1 MVNDD
6 EVGGNV
12 YYDGDTFTYV
22 DANGETQIVNVKK
35 LVQDNESQ
43 TVIITIDDQQYYIS
57 EAYLSENDGVVPT
70 TVDPTAIP
78 DGIYLIDVIGG
89 VTNNFE
95 EIYNNIVNEEI
106 TVNGDTYNS
115 FEEYITHV
123 TESTGGFTKIVYD
136 QTTGDAI
143 FQEWDEV
150 TNTWVNVDNS
160 KFETIV
166 QANESQTV
174 IITVDDQQ
182 YYVSEAYL
190 AVNDGVVPTTVDPTA
205 IPDGIYLIDVIG
217 GVTNNFEEIYNNIV
231 NEEITINDENYNS
244 FEEYITYIT
253 ESTGGFTKIV
263 YDETTGDVIFQEW
276 DEITNT
282 WVNVDNSKFETIV
295 QANESQTLL
304 VQTTEEDLQYYVAEQ
319 YLQNNP
325 SPNQTEIDG
334 WDPTA
339 LPAGVYLIDVIGGVT
354 NNFEEIYNNI
364 VNKEITVNGDEY
376 NSFEEYITHVTEST
390 GGFTKIV
397 YDQTT
402 GDAIFQEWDEITNTW
417 VNVDN
422 SKFETIVQANE
433 SQTLLVQTTEE
444 DLQYYVA
451 EQYLQNNPSPNQTE
465 IDGWDPTALPAGVYL
480 IDVIGGVTNNFE
492 EIYNNIV
499 NEEITVKGDIY
510 NSFEEYI
517 THVTESTGGF
527 TKIVYDQTTGDAIF
541 QEWDE
546 VTNTWVNVDN
556 SKFETIVQDN
566 ESQTL
571 LVQTTEE
578 DLQYYVAEQY
588 LQNNPSPNQTEIDGW
603 DPTALP
609 AGVYLIDVI
618 GGVTNNFEEIYNNIV
633 NEEITVNGDTYNSFE
648 EYITHV
654 TESTG
659 GFTKIV
665 YDQTTGDAI
674 FQEWD
679 EVTNT

>member
-1 MVNDD
+1 MKKRILSVALLVSAWGGYSQVGIGTLTPDKSSQLDVTANNKGILIPRVSLTSTTDITTITNGNVNSLLVFNTATQNDITPGYYYWYIDKWKRMVNDD

-43 TVIITIDDQQYYIS
+43 TVIITVDDQQYYIS

-143 FQEWDEV
+143 FQEWDEI

-174 IITVDDQQ
+174 
-182 YYVSEAYL
+182 
-190 AVNDGVVPTTVDPTA
+190 
-205 IPDGIYLIDVIG
+205 
-217 GVTNNFEEIYNNIV
+217 
-231 NEEITINDENYNS
+231 
-244 FEEYITYIT
+244 
-253 ESTGGFTKIV
+253 
-263 YDETTGDVIFQEW
+263 
-276 DEITNT
+276 
-282 WVNVDNSKFETIV
+282 
-295 QANESQTLL
+295 
-304 VQTTEEDLQYYVAEQ
+304 
-319 YLQNNP
+319 
-325 SPNQTEIDG
+325 
-334 WDPTA
+334 
-339 LPAGVYLIDVIGGVT
+339 
-354 NNFEEIYNNI
+354 
-364 VNKEITVNGDEY
+364 
-376 NSFEEYITHVTEST
+376 
-390 GGFTKIV
+390 
-397 YDQTT
+397 
-402 GDAIFQEWDEITNTW
+402 
-417 VNVDN
+417 
-422 SKFETIVQANE
+422 
-433 SQTLLVQTTEE
+433 
-444 DLQYYVA
+444 
-451 EQYLQNNPSPNQTE
+451 
-465 IDGWDPTALPAGVYL
+465 
-480 IDVIGGVTNNFE
+480 
-492 EIYNNIV
+492 
-499 NEEITVKGDIY
+499 
-510 NSFEEYI
+510 
-517 THVTESTGGF
+517 
-527 TKIVYDQTTGDAIF
+527 
-541 QEWDE
+541 
-546 VTNTWVNVDN
+546 
-556 SKFETIVQDN
+556 
-566 ESQTL
+566 

-679 EVTNT
+679 EVTNTWVNVDNSKFETIVQANESQTLLVQTTEEDLQYYVAEQYLQNNPSPNQTEIDGWDPMALPAGVYLIDVIGGVTNNFEEIYNNIVTVINEDNTQTTYDTIEQYFESIVQASETVTQLVKNTDGTYTYYNETQIDEDGDPVGTGVTIDVAKGATASANATLGL